1 MLMVVTICAVLLVAC
16 STKVKTKGGTPAPV
30 AVLAPPEV
38 ISVPAEQVTQKLR
51 PEAAIKATQM
61 AQARDRD
68 AAQVAAEKGKAAI
81 LKAWQDTKAEVDIE
95 TKTDVDVDVTHI
107 KAEKAPA
114 HAKTKVIAME
124 KTEEDNA
131 PLSMPPKLSS
141 PVVTP
146 PSKYSDKSSNPTISA
161 HGQKEFA
168 KSIPFENPEN
178 KISESYLAEI
188 KGPKEQLIVGN
199 RYNKISESYL
209 AEIKGPKEQLIVGN
223 RYKYKV
229 WIGPKSKKPV
239 TVGTE
244 MSASVN
250 IDIVAKFAKVI
261 PDYTG
266 GKNNGLKLEIVGN
279 DCQEITASGTE
290 FPFNLIALIDGEYD
304 VGAKIEL
311 YGSVKCNSTPHG
323 LSPKPLHISIKAI
336 AIPDIIHDRWIKFKV
351 VVIDNVIKLLTGL
364 LGAAIAAIIWL
375 FRKKMFQRLGYKD
388 EGNEGGKS

>member
-199 RYNKISESYL
+199 RY
-209 AEIKGPKEQLIVGN
+209 
-223 RYKYKV
+223 KYKV